1 MTTSGT
7 TPAPS
12 ALSGA
17 LAMAKAEV
25 LEMVLS
31 VRALFFLLVYLG
43 AAAFAGVAM
52 VKLDEGTEGQL
63 SEMQTR
69 LSQLGETEKAQA
81 IEQLKNA
88 NMPEGFIEAFL
99 DGRFPIL
106 LLAILYFS
114 TFFLPGVILLVGFNR
129 ISGDVSSRFTRY
141 LLQRV
146 HRGSYLAGKVVGH
159 FVVSFAAIVLVHAI
173 LLAIGKSQGVFGF
186 DLIMAAMPR
195 IWVSMALFTFTYVA
209 YCQLFSA
216 LVSQPFLSLLFGL
229 LGLFAIRFLTF
240 ALSFAWEPFDRFWL
254 DAWDLPLWTLQPA
267 AVAVYLGYGVGFVGL
282 SWLVLR
288 RKDL

>member
-1 MTTSGT
+1 MATSENS
-7 TPAPS
+7 APS
-12 ALSGA
+12 AVAGA
-17 LAMAKAEV
+17 LAMARAEI

-31 VRALFFLLVYLG
+31 VRAAFFLLVYLA
-43 AAAFAGVAM
+43 AAAFAGLAIIKV
-52 VKLDEGTEGQL
+52 DDGTNGQL
-63 SEMQTR
+63 SSMQSR
-69 LSQLGETEKAQA
+69 LSQLGEEEKAQA
-81 IEQLKNA
+81 IEQLTKA

-106 LLAILYFS
+106 LLGILYFS

-141 LLQRV
+141 VLQRV
-146 HRGSYLAGKVVGH
+146 HRGSYLAGKIAGH
-159 FVVSFAAIVLVHAI
+159 FVVSFAAVVLVHAI
-173 LLAIGKSQGVFGF
+173 LLAVGKSQDVFGF
-186 DLIMAAMPR
+186 DLIISAMPR

-209 YCQLFSA
+209 YAQLFSA
-216 LVSQPFLSLLFGL
+216 LVTQPFLSLLFGL

-240 ALSFAWEPFDRFWL
+240 VLSFVWAPLEHVWL
-254 DAWDLPLWTLQPA
+254 NDWDLELWTLQPA
-267 AVAVYLGYGVGFVGL
+267 AVGVYLAYGVGFVAL